1 MGRNQLTQ
9 IPLLSPM
16 TTHRPDGAD
25 TRPLDRR
32 SQAQVVLVH
41 GVYTNYT
48 GDDSVGG
55 FADNGRMTFFHGIRT
70 LGRVCETKRLH
81 MVLALP

>member
-9 IPLLSPM
+9 ISLLSPM
-16 TTHRPDGAD
+16 TTRRPDGAD
-25 TRPLDRR
+25 TRSLDRH
-32 SQAQVVLVH
+32 SQAQVVLVY
-41 GVYTNYT
+41 GVYTDYT

-55 FADNGRMTFFHGIRT
+55 FADNRCMTFFHGIRT

-81 MVLALP
+81 MVVALP